1 MSAAQAT
8 VDSGGGHCG
17 LRQPVLS
24 LRGMTKIWG
33 RRGSSSV
40 QKVIWT
46 LAELGVEHER
56 IDAGHGFGVI
66 DTPEYLAKNPN
77 GTVPTLEEADGFV
90 LWESNAIV
98 RYLAKRYGAGSLA
111 PADPRQYARSESW
124 MDWASITFEP
134 ALSKLWIRLVLNPL
148 SPVRDAAVLAQGGSD
163 DELVD
168 KVARGL
174 GNFAAALSKDGYLQ
188 GAALTIGDIPIGQLV
203 SRFYKLPIA
212 HPELSRIRD
221 YHELLSTRQAYRD
234 HVVAARPLT

>member
-1 MSAAQAT
+1 
-8 VDSGGGHCG
+8 
-17 LRQPVLS
+17 
-24 LRGMTKIWG
+24 MTKIWG

-56 IDAGHGFGVI
+56 VDAGHGYGVTN
-66 DTPEYLAKNPN
+66 TPEYLAKNPN
-77 GTVPTLEEADGFV
+77 GTVPTLEEPDGFV

-111 PADPRQYARSESW
+111 PADPREFARSESW

-134 ALSKLWIRLVLNPL
+134 SLSKLWVRLVLHRL
-148 SPVRDAAVLAQGGSD
+148 SPVKDAAVLTEGGSD
-163 DELVD
+163 EALIAQ
-168 KVARGL
+168 VARGL
-174 GNFAAALSKDGYLQ
+174 VKFAAALPKDGYLQ

-203 SRFYKLPIA
+203 SRWYKLPIT
-212 HPELSRIRD
+212 HPELPRIRD

-234 HVVAARPLT
+234 HVSAARPLT